1 MTTETL
7 HEPPLP
13 ELPPEIAEAVARTVT
28 YANDDE
34 SITVIARGDMTLSE
48 VDIQVFPQS
57 ERTEIGAQL
66 TSVCS
71 VALDDVQE
79 WTTATLLS
87 SGLIDAETQQLMMGA
102 GPMPESG
109 ELPDPVVVTDGVVT
123 DGVVTVVVGPDMRLA
138 SITVEHLEDPTAIG
152 PATVRAVN
160 RALLLARGGV
170 EDDLDAQ
177 AEQRIAELDAELD
190 KIHSTLD
197 GIDRQ
202 LDDIDRS
209 L

>member
-57 ERTEIGAQL
+57 EPTEIGAQL

-71 VALDDVQE
+71 VALDDVQQ

-87 SGLIDAETQQLMMGA
+87 SGLVDAETQQLMMGA

-109 ELPDPVVVTDGVVT
+109 ELPDPAVVT

-190 KIHSTLD
+190 KIYSTLD

>member
-1 MTTETL
+1 
-7 HEPPLP
+7 
-13 ELPPEIAEAVARTVT
+13 
-28 YANDDE
+28 
-34 SITVIARGDMTLSE
+34 
-48 VDIQVFPQS
+48 
-57 ERTEIGAQL
+57 
-66 TSVCS
+66 
-71 VALDDVQE
+71 
-79 WTTATLLS
+79 
-87 SGLIDAETQQLMMGA
+87 MGA
-102 GPMPESG
+102 GPMPEPG
-109 ELPDPVVVTDGVVT
+109 ELPDPA
-123 DGVVTVVVGPDMRLA
+123 VVTVVVGPDMRLA

-190 KIHSTLD
+190 KIYSTLD

>member
-1 MTTETL
+1 
-7 HEPPLP
+7 
-13 ELPPEIAEAVARTVT
+13 
-28 YANDDE
+28 
-34 SITVIARGDMTLSE
+34 
-48 VDIQVFPQS
+48 
-57 ERTEIGAQL
+57 
-66 TSVCS
+66 
-71 VALDDVQE
+71 
-79 WTTATLLS
+79 
-87 SGLIDAETQQLMMGA
+87 MMGA
-102 GPMPESG
+102 GPMPEPG
-109 ELPDPVVVTDGVVT
+109 ELPDPAVVT

-202 LDDIDRS
+202 LGDIDRS